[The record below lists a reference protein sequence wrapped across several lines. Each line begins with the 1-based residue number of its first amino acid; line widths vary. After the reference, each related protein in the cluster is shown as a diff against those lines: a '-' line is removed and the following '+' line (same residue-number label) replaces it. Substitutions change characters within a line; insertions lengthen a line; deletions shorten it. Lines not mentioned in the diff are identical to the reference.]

1 MRLSALELIFQIS
14 DRCRDRK
21 TKCYRSTSSNDC
33 QSCIGAE
40 TDCTY
45 SQAGVG
51 DRQSS
56 TTRSTTASC
65 APQQSRVERRHGNGN
80 TPDDEVKLLQ
90 EQVKRLT
97 DCVND
102 LQNKM
107 QMHATAAPDTN
118 SPQRDRAYT
127 TEKKDSSQPHQP
139 LFVGHTRS
147 QYSLDVAKTSLV
159 EKGLS
164 SDAALQSSIIPS
176 ALPSPRAQ
184 SPELAVDEA
193 QTGTS
198 DGTGDPL
205 LSFSRTEIARL
216 IGVFQE
222 EVEAIYPFVN
232 GGQLTDRL
240 GEILGRLKD
249 DSHDGT
255 VGRMDQ
261 ATLGDIRILK
271 TIVAVAVVI
280 EAHGRN
286 DLSKRLIDSSG
297 QNVAR
302 ITESPSIDMR
312 DLQSL
317 AILVSHTL
325 SSRQKKLGTEHAKL
339 SPLEYLLFS

>member
-1 MRLSALELIFQIS
+1 MPSKLIFHLS

-56 TTRSTTASC
+56 TTRSTASR
-65 APQQSRVERRHGNGN
+65 APQQPRVERRHGNGN
-80 TPDDEVKLLQ
+80 IPDDEVKLLQ
-90 EQVKRLT
+90 EQVRRLT

-107 QMHATAAPDTN
+107 QMQATAAPDTS
-118 SPQRDRAYT
+118 SPQKDRAYI

-164 SDAALQSSIIPS
+164 SDAAMQSSIIPS
-176 ALPSPRAQ
+176 AMPSPRAQ
-184 SPELAVDEA
+184 SPELAVDGA
-193 QTGTS
+193 QTSNS

-205 LSFSRTEIARL
+205 LSFSGIEIARL

-232 GGQLTDRL
+232 GGQLADRL
-240 GEILGRLKD
+240 GETLGKLKD
-249 DSHDGT
+249 AAHETTSGA
-255 VGRMDQ
+255 GARLDQ
-261 ATLGDIRILK
+261 STLGDIRVLK

-302 ITESPSIDMR
+302 ITESPSVDMR

-317 AILVSHTL
+317 AVLVSHAL
-325 SSRQKKLGTEHAKL
+325 SPGQRLQSHAKTL
-339 SPLEYLLFS
+339 AT